1 MNKFYIII
9 LFLVYCIFTIK
20 IILNIL
26 NLKDVL
32 KYDLYYK
39 RI

>member
-32 KYDLYYK
+32 KYE
-39 RI
+39 